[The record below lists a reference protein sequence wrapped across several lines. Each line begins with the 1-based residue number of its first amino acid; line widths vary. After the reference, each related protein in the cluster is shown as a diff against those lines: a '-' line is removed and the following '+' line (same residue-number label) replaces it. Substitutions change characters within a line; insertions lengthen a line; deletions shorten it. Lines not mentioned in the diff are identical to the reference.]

1 MDASSQD
8 TKELRGDAPADLV
21 QALDALAQ
29 ALDALAQA
37 DGQSR
42 NAYVNKVLLAH
53 VKERLHQISL
63 GHRMLIG
70 NPLYPE
76 SKRSKAE

>member
-1 MDASSQD
+1 MDATD
-8 TKELRGDAPADLV
+8 TKELRGDAPDDLV

-29 ALDALAQA
+29 AE
-37 DGQSR
+37 GQSR

-53 VKERLHQISL
+53 VRDRLHQTSL
-63 GHRMLIG
+63 AHRMLIG

-76 SKRSKAE
+76 SKRSEGVR

>member
-1 MDASSQD
+1 MDASSPD

-21 QALDALAQ
+21 Q

-76 SKRSKAE
+76 TRRSKAE

>member
-1 MDASSQD
+1 MDASSPY

-21 QALDALAQ
+21 Q

-76 SKRSKAE
+76 SKRSEAK

>member
-1 MDASSQD
+1 MDASSRD

-29 ALDALAQA
+29 AN
-37 DGQSR
+37 GQSR

-76 SKRSKAE
+76 SKRSEAK

>member
-1 MDASSQD
+1 MDASD

-29 ALDALAQA
+29 AE
-37 DGQSR
+37 GQSR

-53 VKERLHQISL
+53 VKDRLHQISL

-76 SKRSKAE
+76 SRRSKSE

>member
-1 MDASSQD
+1 MDASSPD
-8 TKELRGDAPADLV
+8 TKELRGDAPAELV
-21 QALDALAQ
+21 Q

-76 SKRSKAE
+76 SKRSEAK